1 MNIIRFLLKH
11 GRTFSVDVNKI
22 LWCTPASLGF
32 KIQCACEWHTFVFD
46 INYKYESPLMSQIS
60 AYNSSFFFFINIVML
75 SYKYPSW
82 NTVYNFWQP
91 YINEMG
97 VRDFFI
103 IDPSCRLYALTTWK
117 IFSKII
123 LQHLL
128 YNRIFSS
135 LDLSWIRNGVY
146 YSERNVCM
154 RVSHFIGHMLHA
166 SNFRPAK
173 SLSFFFC
180 TMNHDHL

>member
-1 MNIIRFLLKH
+1 MRVTYICFWYK
-11 GRTFSVDVNKI
+11 F
-22 LWCTPASLGF
+22 
-32 KIQCACEWHTFVFD
+32 
-46 INYKYESPLMSQIS
+46 INTSPRLCHKSPHITRV
-60 AYNSSFFFFINIVML
+60 FFFINKVML

-97 VRDFFI
+97 VKDFFI

-166 SNFRPAK
+166 SNFRAAK
-173 SLSFFFC
+173 SLSFFFVLWIMTIFKDIKVLVKNEC
-180 TMNHDHL
+180 LLTIDWIG

>member
-1 MNIIRFLLKH
+1 
-11 GRTFSVDVNKI
+11 
-22 LWCTPASLGF
+22 
-32 KIQCACEWHTFVFD
+32 
-46 INYKYESPLMSQIS
+46 MSQIS
-60 AYNSSFFFFINIVML
+60 AYNSSFFFINIVML

-97 VRDFFI
+97 VKDFFI

-154 RVSHFIGHMLHA
+154 RVSPICCMPPTSDPLNHCH
-166 SNFRPAK
+166 
-173 SLSFFFC
+173 FFFVLWIMTIFKDIKVLVKNEC
-180 TMNHDHL
+180 LLTIDWIG